1 MPYGYFQFVRIIGMT
16 GFIWLAYIDNS
27 RHDKT
32 LMIVW
37 ICSAVI
43 INPIIKVALGR
54 SIWNF
59 VDVIWA
65 LVLILT
71 IIKDVKEG
79 KTTANKV

>member
-1 MPYGYFQFVRIIGMT
+1 MT
-16 GFIWLAYIDNS
+16 GFIWLACIDNS